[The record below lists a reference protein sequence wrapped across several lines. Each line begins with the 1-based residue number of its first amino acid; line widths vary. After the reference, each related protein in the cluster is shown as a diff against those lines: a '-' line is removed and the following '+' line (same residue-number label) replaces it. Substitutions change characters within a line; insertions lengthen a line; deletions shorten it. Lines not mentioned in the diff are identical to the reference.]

1 MKKTFAVALSLMLVA
16 AVACRRAEK
25 AESPAKPNASKK
37 ASKKSTTP
45 MPEYTALNLDGT
57 KFDLAKRR
65 DKAVLLNVWATWCG
79 PCREEIPELQK
90 LHDHYGPRGFEVIG
104 VSVDES
110 GVDSVKEFISKQE
123 KMAYP
128 IVLDAEGR
136 IANLLQTS
144 VLPTTILVNRDGE
157 IVWKKFG
164 PVSGQDQELTKA
176 IEASL

>member
-1 MKKTFAVALSLMLVA
+1 MKKTVAVALSLMLVVV
-16 AVACRRAEK
+16 VACRRAET
-25 AESPAKPNASKK
+25 ETPAKPSAASKK
-37 ASKKSTTP
+37 ASKKPTTP

-57 KFDLAKRR
+57 KFDLAARR

-90 LHDHYGPRGFEVIG
+90 LHDHYGSRGFEVIG

-110 GVDSVKEFISKQE
+110 GVDSVKEFIARQE

-164 PVSGQDQELTKA
+164 PVSGQDEDLKKA